1 MTTRY
6 TINPSLRLC
15 TWCLVV
21 GWYEVKDS
29 LLQSE
34 SIFSC
39 EGRSIYTKGDRCMIM
54 AQVNEKRIDFYYCR
68 DTKFDN
74 RNIQSWLRNII
85 KNKILDLANIELP
98 KRLHYWE
105 KEKNLYARQ
114 VIIKK

>member
-21 GWYEVKDS
+21 GWHEVKDS

-39 EGRSIYTKGDRCMIM
+39 EGRSIYTKGAD
-54 AQVNEKRIDFYYCR
+54 A
-68 DTKFDN
+68 
-74 RNIQSWLRNII
+74 
-85 KNKILDLANIELP
+85 
-98 KRLHYWE
+98 
-105 KEKNLYARQ
+105 
-114 VIIKK
+114 

>member
-21 GWYEVKDS
+21 GWHEVKDS

-54 AQVNEKRIDFYYCR
+54 AQVNEKRIDFYYCH

-85 KNKILDLANIELP
+85 KNKILGKETLNSPRDCIIG
-98 KRLHYWE
+98 KRRKIYMQD
-105 KEKNLYARQ
+105 KSS
-114 VIIKK
+114 

>member
-21 GWYEVKDS
+21 GWHEVKDS

-34 SIFSC
+34 NIFSC

-54 AQVNEKRIDFYYCR
+54 AQVNEKRIDFI
-68 DTKFDN
+68 TAMTQNSTTETFK
-74 RNIQSWLRNII
+74 
-85 KNKILDLANIELP
+85 
-98 KRLHYWE
+98 
-105 KEKNLYARQ
+105 
-114 VIIKK
+114 VG

>member
-34 SIFSC
+34 SIFHVK
-39 EGRSIYTKGDRCMIM
+39 EEVSI
-54 AQVNEKRIDFYYCR
+54 
-68 DTKFDN
+68 
-74 RNIQSWLRNII
+74 
-85 KNKILDLANIELP
+85 P
-98 KRLHYWE
+98 KE
-105 KEKNLYARQ
+105 TDA
-114 VIIKK
+114 